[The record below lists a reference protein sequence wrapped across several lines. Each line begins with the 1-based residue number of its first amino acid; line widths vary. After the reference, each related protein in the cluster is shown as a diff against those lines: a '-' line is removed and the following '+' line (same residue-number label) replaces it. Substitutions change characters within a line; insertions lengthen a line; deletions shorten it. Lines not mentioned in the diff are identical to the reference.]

1 MSHLIGQK
9 FTIFVYHIQENGIKI
24 NSLLT
29 EYSIFKALTKMGKTI
44 YENWTRNFDH

>member
-29 EYSIFKALTKMGKTI
+29 DYSIFKTLTKKGKTI